1 MLDRRLNR
9 RGLLSLALAG
19 TSAIATGCTP
29 RDSPASTVQPS
40 ETPVP
45 SPTATQETIASP
57 VAGFVDV
64 DRWAGRVMT
73 VASLGG
79 NYQAAQAEAYFKPF
93 EVATGVTIRQDTAVL
108 GDVQR
113 QVDDDA
119 VIWDVVCLPT
129 EEVLPLARASYLT
142 PIDYSVIDTST
153 LLTETG
159 IVMQHG
165 VGADFFST
173 VIIYPIEAERV
184 PEGWADFW
192 DVKRFG
198 AGRALKKDPV
208 GTLEFALL
216 ASGVPRDQLY
226 PLDVE
231 RAFAS
236 LALITPD
243 VVIWYEDSKQPIEL
257 ILADEIQ
264 MASAWNVRTALPD
277 ALGKFGITWQGGMLS
292 GDSWVVPRRTK
303 NADLAMSFISYAT
316 RAVPNAN
323 FCRLLPFGPV
333 NRESLD
339 FLRPDTLRI
348 LPTAIPHLSEQFV
361 ENWNYWVDNR
371 ERLTAR
377 FNEWLETH
385 LATDNIEE

>member
-19 TSAIATGCTP
+19 TSVIATGC
-29 RDSPASTVQPS
+29 RSGGSPASTVQPS

-57 VAGFVDV
+57 VAGFVDA
-64 DRWAGRVMT
+64 DRWTGRAMI

-79 NYQAAQAEAYFKPF
+79 DYQATQAAAYFKPF
-93 EVATGVTIRQDTAVL
+93 EVATGATIRQATTVL
-108 GDVQR
+108 SDLQR

-129 EEVLPLARASYLT
+129 EEVLPLARANYLT
-142 PIDYSVIDTST
+142 PIDYSVVDTST

-159 IVMQHG
+159 IMMQHG

-184 PEGWADFW
+184 PEGWSDFW
-192 DVKRFG
+192 DVKQFG
-198 AGRALKKDPV
+198 AGRALKKDPA

-231 RAFAS
+231 RAFSS
-236 LALITPD
+236 LALIAPE

-257 ILADEIQ
+257 ILAGEVQ
-264 MASAWNVRTALPD
+264 MASAWNVRTTLPD
-277 ALGKFGITWQGGMLS
+277 ALGKFGITWNGGMLS

-303 NADLAMSFISYAT
+303 NADLGMSFISYAT

-339 FLRPDTLRI
+339 FLRPDTLSL

-371 ERLTAR
+371 ERLSAR
-377 FNEWLETH
+377 FNEWLEAH
-385 LATDNIEE
+385 LTTDNVEA